1 MTAQNPQTP
10 ASKPSKSA
18 PESALLESS
27 DANALPITQE
37 QAKEILADLKQVKQR
52 LLWVLII
59 MGFFA
64 ARAIFFHY

>member
-1 MTAQNPQTP
+1 M
-10 ASKPSKSA
+10 
-18 PESALLESS
+18 
-27 DANALPITQE
+27 PITQE

-59 MGFFA
+59 MGFFV

>member
-1 MTAQNPQTP
+1 M
-10 ASKPSKSA
+10 
-18 PESALLESS
+18 
-27 DANALPITQE
+27 PITQE